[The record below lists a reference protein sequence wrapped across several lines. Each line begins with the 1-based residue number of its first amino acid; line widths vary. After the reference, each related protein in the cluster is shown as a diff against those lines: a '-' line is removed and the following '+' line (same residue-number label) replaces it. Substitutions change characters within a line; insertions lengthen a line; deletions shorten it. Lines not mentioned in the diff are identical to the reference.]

1 MTESEGWK
9 REYRLAL
16 EDAGG
21 VHVFE
26 RSHETA
32 EEVETLVEEMNLGH
46 DRYFVV
52 SRVIGPWEAVVAGAS
67 GKQA

>member
-1 MTESEGWK
+1 MTESGEWR

-16 EDAGG
+16 EDPLG

-32 EEVETLVEEMNLGH
+32 EEVATLVEEMNRGH
-46 DRYFVV
+46 GRYFVV
-52 SRVIGPWEAVVAGAS
+52 SRLVGPWETVSDGAS
-67 GKQA
+67 EDL

>member
-1 MTESEGWK
+1 MTESDGWR

-16 EDAGG
+16 EDSLG

-32 EEVETLVEEMNLGH
+32 EEVATLVEEMNRGH
-46 DRYFVV
+46 GRYFVV
-52 SRVIGPWEAVVAGAS
+52 SRLVGPWETVSDGAS
-67 GKQA
+67 EDL